1 MRRFLMFIGIIAIT
15 VSLNGCPWWH
25 GHGHGYGGRGDAM
38 VSLIK

>member
-25 GHGHGYGGRGDAM
+25 GHGGHGRHGDAM
-38 VSLIK
+38 VSVLK